1 MEKRAN
7 TKQKRGVPVWVAVLI
22 GAGSVLLALILVV
35 TVLLVVL
42 LGAKTPDS
50 PSAEE
55 PTAAPVVTPA
65 QQDPEPQTPTEAPEL
80 PTPAPIETEAPTEA
94 PTEEPTEAPTE
105 APTATPAPTEV
116 PDSFTFGGK
125 TVKTGTK
132 KIDGNKLGI
141 DGKSKK
147 LRHIP
152 AEEVA
157 NLVALCPDL
166 EELSLEYCYMD
177 DYAPLGAL
185 TKLTSLKLSRCNEDG
200 TGNAVKDIA
209 WMKNLTALKTL
220 YLQHNEISDLT
231 PLSGLKSLTKLNL
244 SYNSLENDDLK
255 AIEKL
260 TNLTELALYGLKK
273 ISDFSPLASLSKL
286 TYLHIG
292 YNSSLKSI
300 KSLTG
305 LSKLKS
311 LRICKT
317 KISDISCL
325 KDFAALEKLDL
336 SGCPIKFKD
345 YYDLKNCKKLHTII
359 LDHGDTDG
367 SMAIDDMI
375 NNGYGFEIAYEW

>member
-185 TKLTSLKLSRCNEDG
+185 TKLTTLKLRRCNEDG
-200 TGNAVKDIA
+200 TGNPVRDIE
-209 WMKNLTALKTL
+209 WMKNLTALKNL

-244 SYNSLENDDLK
+244 AYNTLEDDDLNALEN
-255 AIEKL
+255 L
-260 TNLTELALYGLKK
+260 TNLTELSLYGLKK
-273 ISDFSPLASLSKL
+273 ITDVSPLASLSKL
-286 TYLHIG
+286 TYLHLG
-292 YNSSLKSI
+292 YNSKLKSI

-305 LSKLKS
+305 LKKLKS
-311 LRICKT
+311 LRILKT
-317 KISDISCL
+317 NISDISYF
-325 KDFAALEKLDL
+325 KNFAALEKLDI
-336 SGCPIKFKD
+336 SGCPILFHD
-345 YYDLKNCKKLHTII
+345 YYNLEDCKKLHLIV
-359 LDHGDTDG
+359 LDHSDTDA
-367 SMAIDDMI
+367 SLAIDDMI